1 VTHARPTNK
10 TVCHGS
16 SVRVSTPVSGSG
28 VPVPAGEGMEPEP
41 ELRSCARPRRPN
53 PNVCGPEWM

>member
-28 VPVPAGEGMEPEP
+28 VPVPAGEGMELEP
-41 ELRSCARPRRPN
+41 ELRSCA
-53 PNVCGPEWM
+53 